1 MVIIS
6 QHKNE
11 SLCCTPEINIMLYVK
26 YTSVKQFDFFIAASL
41 LFTNFM
47 VTATNQNCYQGVS
60 NLKS

>member
-6 QHKNE
+6 QYKNE

-26 YTSVKQFDFFIAASL
+26 YTSVKQFDFLIAASL

-47 VTATNQNCYQGVS
+47 VTATNQNCYQE
-60 NLKS
+60 NI